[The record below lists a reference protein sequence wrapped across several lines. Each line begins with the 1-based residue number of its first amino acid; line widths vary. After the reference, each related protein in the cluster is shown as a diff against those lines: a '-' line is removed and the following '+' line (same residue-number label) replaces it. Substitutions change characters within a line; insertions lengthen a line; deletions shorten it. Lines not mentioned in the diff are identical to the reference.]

1 MKEALEV
8 VKSPLRSAVNVDDGS
23 QSSGEIVFREIGLLL
38 NILFPLS
45 GRNFKPGSPNVKAT
59 MLECQSCK
67 CLFNRHQHC
76 YQNQLLK
83 ISSTKYA
90 ECYFVK
96 VGDHSA
102 VENGNKQINVR
113 ARSLFQ
119 FGECVD
125 AQIVKM
131 DSFIKRMR
139 IKKNETE
146 LCYSEYYY

>member
-1 MKEALEV
+1 M
-8 VKSPLRSAVNVDDGS
+8 
-23 QSSGEIVFREIGLLL
+23 
-38 NILFPLS
+38 
-45 GRNFKPGSPNVKAT
+45 
-59 MLECQSCK
+59 
-67 CLFNRHQHC
+67 
-76 YQNQLLK
+76 
-83 ISSTKYA
+83 
-90 ECYFVK
+90 K

-113 ARSLFQ
+113 PRSLFQ

-146 LCYSEYYY
+146 LCYSEYYYQNYT